1 MSSTTTRQE
10 PARARRRAPRRKRD
24 DRRLLLLE
32 TTVELIGREG
42 LDAVNH
48 RLVAQ
53 HAGVPLGSTTY
64 WFRSRDEMVTE
75 ALVHFAREETAA
87 LAERLAAVPP
97 ASIDTRA
104 GAAVD
109 ALTALITPQLGRERW
124 RTVAQYALLS
134 EAARRPEL
142 RPVVQE
148 WNEAW
153 WGALERLFGE
163 LGLAAGRIEARMLL
177 AFLDGLLM
185 QQLAT
190 PDEDFEER
198 LLRPMLQAWLER
210 LPAAGRR

>member
-1 MSSTTTRQE
+1 MSAE
-10 PARARRRAPRRKRD
+10 VARDDMMPTRRRASRRKRE

-32 TTVELIGREG
+32 TTLELIGREG
-42 LDAVNH
+42 VDAVSH

-75 ALVHFAREETAA
+75 ALAHFARGETVAV
-87 LAERLAAVPP
+87 AERLATVAPGPTGAGTAV
-97 ASIDTRA
+97 
-104 GAAVD
+104 AVD
-109 ALTALITPQLGRERW
+109 ALTALVAPQVSEQRW
-124 RTVAQYALLS
+124 RTVAQYTLLS

-142 RPVVQE
+142 KPVVQA

-153 WGALERLFGE
+153 WSALEQLFGE

-177 AFLDGLLM
+177 ALLDGLLM

-190 PDEDFEER
+190 PDDEFEEC
-198 LLRPMLQAWLER
+198 LLRPMLRTWLER
-210 LPAAGRR
+210 LPPAEEC